1 MVTGPVGPDFV
12 DIDAATDPAIE
23 VYWLEVHAEPDIA
36 GSIGCFAAK
45 IGSDG
50 LPATVF
56 YWIIVQ
62 EGTCVTVG
70 VQVW

>member
-1 MVTGPVGPDFV
+1 M
-12 DIDAATDPAIE
+12 DIDAATYPAIE

-36 GSIGCFAAK
+36 GSIGYFTAK
-45 IGSDG
+45 IGVVG
-50 LPATVF
+50 LSATVV

-62 EGTCVTVG
+62 EGTCVTAG